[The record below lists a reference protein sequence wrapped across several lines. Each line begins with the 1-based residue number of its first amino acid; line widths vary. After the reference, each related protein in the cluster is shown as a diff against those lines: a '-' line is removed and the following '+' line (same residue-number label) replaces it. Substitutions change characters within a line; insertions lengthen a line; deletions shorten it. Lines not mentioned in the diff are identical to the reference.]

1 MQRIQL
7 LRGDSARRPHLVVQS
22 IVVMVPDLRLE
33 LLRHC
38 FRPCHSMQRLSAYHP
53 RRKLAQRRPASRL
66 DSWIVSVAQNQSK
79 RSHSR
84 ALYAPTRSLHSQ
96 STGHS
101 SLSQGGS
108 VIYLL
113 VKWRFTSQ
121 QLLVCRRD
129 YPHLEGGERK
139 KHFC

>member
-84 ALYAPTRSLHSQ
+84 ALYRPPRSFYRLTEHRTHESVARCL
-96 STGHS
+96 SDPA
-101 SLSQGGS
+101 SLIKQRASCLAVSGRQMG
-108 VIYLL
+108 L
-113 VKWRFTSQ
+113 FTS
-121 QLLVCRRD
+121 
-129 YPHLEGGERK
+129 
-139 KHFC
+139 